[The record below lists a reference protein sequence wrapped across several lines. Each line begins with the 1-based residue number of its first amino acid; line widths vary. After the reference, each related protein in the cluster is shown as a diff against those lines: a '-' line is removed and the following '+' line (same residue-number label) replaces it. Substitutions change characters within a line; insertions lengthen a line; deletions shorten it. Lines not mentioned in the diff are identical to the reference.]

1 MEKNNVL
8 VSVIVPCYNQAQ
20 YLAETLDSVLAQT
33 YPYWE
38 CIIVNDG
45 SPDNTEEVA
54 NEYCAK
60 DSRFHYYYKENSGV
74 ADTRN
79 YGISKSN
86 GCYILPLDSDDTIGT
101 KYLEKAINYLESNK
115 DTKLVYSKAEFFGES
130 VGLWHLP
137 EYDYHLLLKENHI
150 FCSCIFRR
158 EDYNKTQGY
167 NPNMKYGIEDW
178 DFLLSLLDEHDKV
191 TCLEEVLFYYRIKHD
206 SRNMDVFRKHYN
218 EMYIQM
224 IFNHP
229 DKYQG
234 LLYNYL
240 EYIQGIDY
248 KKLYNQIHSSL
259 AYRLGKFIL
268 NPLKKIK
275 HIFK

>member
-45 SPDNTEEVA
+45 SPDNTEEIA

-60 DSRFHYYYKENSGV
+60 DSRFHYYYKENSGL

-86 GCYILPLDSDDTIGT
+86 GRYILPLDSDDIIGT
-101 KYLEKAINYLESNK
+101 KYLEKAINHLENNK
-115 DTKLVYSKAEFFGES
+115 DTKLVYCKAEFFGER

-158 EDYNKTQGY
+158 EDFNKTKGY
-167 NPNMKYGIEDW
+167 NPNMKYGFEDW
-178 DFLLSLLDEHDKV
+178 DFLLSF
-191 TCLEEVLFYYRIKHD
+191 LEPDDMVYRIDEVLFYYRIKVV
-206 SRNMDVFRKHYN
+206 SRSTELLPN
-218 EMYIQM
+218 EKKMREQLL
-224 IFNHP
+224 FNHP
-229 DKYQG
+229 DKYLA
-234 LLYNYL
+234 LLDDVSY
-240 EYIQGIDY
+240 GDY
-248 KKLYNQIHSSL
+248 KNQYLQIRSSK

-268 NPLKKIK
+268 KPFKKIK
-275 HIFK
+275 QLFKL